1 MELNIKQGE
10 LNAGILANY
19 PDQSGN
25 KIRLREISFN
35 NFLRHVQNVPF
46 RATFSVLENYDV
58 VLGAGQKKPINVK
71 ENMFNNIIKH
81 NGFSKQS
88 DVGSLSSEVNA
99 EGRSFDVS
107 QQVNSVSDDNEN
119 SLNNSDNNAFT
130 EIDGVINRDNVAF
143 DDISN
148 ARELIINAK
157 AEAEKANADALKSE
171 QELSKLSV
179 EETEVQKKLQ
189 DAMSRQREIKKQISL
204 ALENQQTIL
213 LEAREK
219 YNSVI
224 SEANRKKEENQN
236 KIIQFQTR
244 IDNTKKQISEIEND
258 ISEQQNVLSALRD
271 FGNYDGYVQSRET
284 ETSDAVEKKI
294 V

>member
-46 RATFSVLENYDV
+46 RATFAVLENYDA

-88 DVGSLSSEVNA
+88 DVSSLSSEVNV
-99 EGRSFDVS
+99 ESRSSDVS
-107 QQVNSVSDDNEN
+107 QQVNFVSDDNKN
-119 SLNNSDNNAFT
+119 SLNNSDNDAST
-130 EIDGVINRDNVAF
+130 EVDRVVNRDNVAF
-143 DDISN
+143 DDLSN
-148 ARELIINAK
+148 ARELIFNAK
-157 AEAEKANADALKSE
+157 AEADKANADALKSE

-213 LEAREK
+213 LEARKK

-258 ISEQQNVLSALRD
+258 ISEQQNVLNALRD
-271 FGNYDGYVQSRET
+271 FGNYDDYMQSMGT
-284 ETSDAVEKKI
+284 ETSDVAEKKI
-294 V
+294 A

>member
-46 RATFSVLENYDV
+46 RATFAVLENYDA

-88 DVGSLSSEVNA
+88 DVSSLSSEVNV
-99 EGRSFDVS
+99 ESRSSDVS
-107 QQVNSVSDDNEN
+107 QQVNFVSDDNKN
-119 SLNNSDNNAFT
+119 SLNNSDNDAST
-130 EIDGVINRDNVAF
+130 EVDRVVNRDNVAF

-148 ARELIINAK
+148 ARELIFNAK
-157 AEAEKANADALKSE
+157 AEADKANADALKSE

-213 LEAREK
+213 LEARKK

-258 ISEQQNVLSALRD
+258 ISEQQNVLNALRD
-271 FGNYDGYVQSRET
+271 FGNYDDYMQSMGT
-284 ETSDAVEKKI
+284 ETSDVAEKKI
-294 V
+294 A

>member
-46 RATFSVLENYDV
+46 RATFAVLENYDA

-88 DVGSLSSEVNA
+88 NVSSLSSEVNV
-99 EGRSFDVS
+99 ESRSSDVS
-107 QQVNSVSDDNEN
+107 QQVNSVSDDNKN
-119 SLNNSDNNAFT
+119 SLNNSDNDAST
-130 EIDGVINRDNVAF
+130 EIDRVVNRDNVAF

-148 ARELIINAK
+148 ARELIFNAK
-157 AEAEKANADALKSE
+157 AEADKANADALKSE

-213 LEAREK
+213 LEARKK

-244 IDNTKKQISEIEND
+244 IDNTKKQISEIEDD
-258 ISEQQNVLSALRD
+258 ISEQQNVLNALRD
-271 FGNYDGYVQSRET
+271 FGNYDDYMQSMGT
-284 ETSDAVEKKI
+284 ETSAVAEKKI
-294 V
+294 A

>member
-10 LNAGILANY
+10 LNDGILANY

-46 RATFSVLENYDV
+46 RATFAVLENYDA
-58 VLGAGQKKPINVK
+58 VLGTGQKKPINVK

-88 DVGSLSSEVNA
+88 DVSSLSSEVNV
-99 EGRSFDVS
+99 ESRSSDVS
-107 QQVNSVSDDNEN
+107 QQVNSVSDDNKN
-119 SLNNSDNNAFT
+119 SLNNSDNNAST
-130 EIDGVINRDNVAF
+130 EIDRVVNRDNVAF

-148 ARELIINAK
+148 ARELIFNAK
-157 AEAEKANADALKSE
+157 AEADKANADALKSE

-213 LEAREK
+213 LEARKK

-258 ISEQQNVLSALRD
+258 ISEQQNVLNALRD
-271 FGNYDGYVQSRET
+271 FGNYDDYMQSMGT
-284 ETSDAVEKKI
+284 ETFDVAEKKI
-294 V
+294 A

>member
-19 PDQSGN
+19 PNQSGN

-46 RATFSVLENYDV
+46 HATFAVLENYDA

-88 DVGSLSSEVNA
+88 DVSSLSSEVNV
-99 EGRSFDVS
+99 ESRSSDVS
-107 QQVNSVSDDNEN
+107 QQVNFVSDDNKN
-119 SLNNSDNNAFT
+119 SLNNSDNDAST
-130 EIDGVINRDNVAF
+130 EVDRVVNRDNVAF
-143 DDISN
+143 DDLSN
-148 ARELIINAK
+148 ARELIFNAK
-157 AEAEKANADALKSE
+157 AEADKANADALKSE

-213 LEAREK
+213 LEARKK

-258 ISEQQNVLSALRD
+258 ISEQQNVLNALRD
-271 FGNYDGYVQSRET
+271 FGNYDDYMQSMGT
-284 ETSDAVEKKI
+284 ETSDVAEKKI
-294 V
+294 A

>member
-46 RATFSVLENYDV
+46 RATFAVLENYDA

-88 DVGSLSSEVNA
+88 DVSSLSSEVNV
-99 EGRSFDVS
+99 ESRSSDVS
-107 QQVNSVSDDNEN
+107 QQVNFVSDDNKN
-119 SLNNSDNNAFT
+119 SLNNSDNDAST
-130 EIDGVINRDNVAF
+130 EVDRVVNRDNVAF
-143 DDISN
+143 DDLSN
-148 ARELIINAK
+148 ARELIFNAK
-157 AEAEKANADALKSE
+157 AEADKANADALKSE

-189 DAMSRQREIKKQISL
+189 DAMSRQREIKRQISL

-213 LEAREK
+213 LEARKK

-258 ISEQQNVLSALRD
+258 ISEQQNVLNALRD
-271 FGNYDGYVQSRET
+271 FGNYDDYMQSMGT
-284 ETSDAVEKKI
+284 ETSDVAEKKI
-294 V
+294 A

>member
-46 RATFSVLENYDV
+46 RATFAVLENYDA
-58 VLGAGQKKPINVK
+58 VLGTGQKKPINVK

-88 DVGSLSSEVNA
+88 DVGPLSSEVNV
-99 EGRSFDVS
+99 ESRSSDVS
-107 QQVNSVSDDNEN
+107 QQVDSVSDDNKN
-119 SLNNSDNNAFT
+119 SLNNSDNNAST
-130 EIDGVINRDNVAF
+130 EIDRVVNRDNVAF

-148 ARELIINAK
+148 ARELIFNAK
-157 AEAEKANADALKSE
+157 AEADKANADALKSE

-189 DAMSRQREIKKQISL
+189 DAMSRQREIKRQISL

-258 ISEQQNVLSALRD
+258 ISEQQNVLNALRD
-271 FGNYDGYVQSRET
+271 FGNYDDYMRSMGT
-284 ETSDAVEKKI
+284 ETSDVAEKKI
-294 V
+294 A

>member
-10 LNAGILANY
+10 LNDGILANY

-46 RATFSVLENYDV
+46 RATFAVLENYDA

-88 DVGSLSSEVNA
+88 DVSSLSGEINVES
-99 EGRSFDVS
+99 RSSDVS
-107 QQVNSVSDDNEN
+107 QQVNFVSDDNKN
-119 SLNNSDNNAFT
+119 SLNNSDNDAST
-130 EIDGVINRDNVAF
+130 EVDRVVNRDNVAF
-143 DDISN
+143 DDLSN
-148 ARELIINAK
+148 ARELIFNAK
-157 AEAEKANADALKSE
+157 AEADKANADALKSE

-213 LEAREK
+213 LEARKK

-258 ISEQQNVLSALRD
+258 ISEQQNVLNALRD
-271 FGNYDGYVQSRET
+271 FGNYDDYMQSMGT
-284 ETSDAVEKKI
+284 ETSSVAEKKI
-294 V
+294 A

>member
-46 RATFSVLENYDV
+46 RATFAVLENYDA

-88 DVGSLSSEVNA
+88 DVSSLSSEVNV
-99 EGRSFDVS
+99 ESRSSDVS
-107 QQVNSVSDDNEN
+107 QQVNSVSDDNKN
-119 SLNNSDNNAFT
+119 SLNNSDNDAST
-130 EIDGVINRDNVAF
+130 EVDRVVNRDNVAF

-148 ARELIINAK
+148 ARELIFNAK
-157 AEAEKANADALKSE
+157 AEADKANADALKSE

-213 LEAREK
+213 LEARKK

-224 SEANRKKEENQN
+224 SEANKKKEENQN

-258 ISEQQNVLSALRD
+258 ISEQQNVLNALRD
-271 FGNYDGYVQSRET
+271 FGNYDDYMQSMGT
-284 ETSDAVEKKI
+284 ETSDVAEKKI
-294 V
+294 A

>member
-46 RATFSVLENYDV
+46 RATFAVLENYDA

-88 DVGSLSSEVNA
+88 DVSSLSSEVNV
-99 EGRSFDVS
+99 ESRSSDVS
-107 QQVNSVSDDNEN
+107 QQVNFVSDDNKN
-119 SLNNSDNNAFT
+119 SLNNSDNDAST
-130 EIDGVINRDNVAF
+130 EVDRVVNRDNVAF
-143 DDISN
+143 DDLSN
-148 ARELIINAK
+148 ARELIFNAK
-157 AEAEKANADALKSE
+157 AEADKANADALKSE

-189 DAMSRQREIKKQISL
+189 DAMSRQREIKRQISL

-258 ISEQQNVLSALRD
+258 ISEQQNVLNALRD
-271 FGNYDGYVQSRET
+271 FGNYDDYMQSMGT
-284 ETSDAVEKKI
+284 ETSDVAEKKI
-294 V
+294 A

>member
-46 RATFSVLENYDV
+46 RATFAVLENYDA
-58 VLGAGQKKPINVK
+58 VLGTGQKKPINVK

-88 DVGSLSSEVNA
+88 DVSSLSSEVNV
-99 EGRSFDVS
+99 ESRSSDVS
-107 QQVNSVSDDNEN
+107 QQVNSVSDDNKN
-119 SLNNSDNNAFT
+119 SLNNSDNDAST
-130 EIDGVINRDNVAF
+130 EIDRVVNRDNVAF

-148 ARELIINAK
+148 ARELIFNAK
-157 AEAEKANADALKSE
+157 AEADKANADALKSE

-213 LEAREK
+213 LEARKK

-258 ISEQQNVLSALRD
+258 ISEQQNVLNALRD
-271 FGNYDGYVQSRET
+271 FGNYDDYMQSMGT
-284 ETSDAVEKKI
+284 ETSDVTEKKI
-294 V
+294 A

>member
-46 RATFSVLENYDV
+46 RATFAVLENYDA

-88 DVGSLSSEVNA
+88 DVSSLSSEVNV
-99 EGRSFDVS
+99 ESRSSDVS
-107 QQVNSVSDDNEN
+107 QQVNFVSDDNKN
-119 SLNNSDNNAFT
+119 SLNNLDNDAST
-130 EIDGVINRDNVAF
+130 EVDRVVNRDNVAF
-143 DDISN
+143 DDLSN
-148 ARELIINAK
+148 ARELIFNAK
-157 AEAEKANADALKSE
+157 AEADKANADALKSE

-213 LEAREK
+213 LEARKK

-258 ISEQQNVLSALRD
+258 ISEQQNVLNALRD
-271 FGNYDGYVQSRET
+271 FGNYDDYMQSMGT
-284 ETSDAVEKKI
+284 ETSDVAEKKI
-294 V
+294 A

>member
-10 LNAGILANY
+10 LNDGILANY

-46 RATFSVLENYDV
+46 RATFAVLENYDA
-58 VLGAGQKKPINVK
+58 VLGTGQKKPINVK

-88 DVGSLSSEVNA
+88 DVSSLSSEVNV
-99 EGRSFDVS
+99 ESRSSDVS
-107 QQVNSVSDDNEN
+107 QQVNSVSDDNKN
-119 SLNNSDNNAFT
+119 SLNNSDNNAST
-130 EIDGVINRDNVAF
+130 EIDRVVNRDNVAF

-148 ARELIINAK
+148 TRELIFNAK
-157 AEAEKANADALKSE
+157 AEADKANADALKSE

-213 LEAREK
+213 LEARKK

-258 ISEQQNVLSALRD
+258 ISEQQNVLNALRD
-271 FGNYDGYVQSRET
+271 FGNYDDYMQSMGT
-284 ETSDAVEKKI
+284 ETSDVAEKKI
-294 V
+294 A

>member
-46 RATFSVLENYDV
+46 RATFAVLENYDA

-88 DVGSLSSEVNA
+88 DVGSLSGEINVES
-99 EGRSFDVS
+99 RSSDVS
-107 QQVNSVSDDNEN
+107 QQVNSVSDDNKN
-119 SLNNSDNNAFT
+119 SLNNSDNDAST
-130 EIDGVINRDNVAF
+130 EVDRVVNRDNVAF

-148 ARELIINAK
+148 ARELIFNAK
-157 AEAEKANADALKSE
+157 AEADKANADALKSE

-189 DAMSRQREIKKQISL
+189 DAMSRQREIKRQISL

-258 ISEQQNVLSALRD
+258 ISEQQNVLNALRD
-271 FGNYDGYVQSRET
+271 FGNYDDYMQSMRT
-284 ETSDAVEKKI
+284 ETSDVAEKKI
-294 V
+294 A

>member
-10 LNAGILANY
+10 LNDGILANY

-46 RATFSVLENYDV
+46 RATFAVLENYDA

-88 DVGSLSSEVNA
+88 DVSSLSSEVNV
-99 EGRSFDVS
+99 ESRSSDVS
-107 QQVNSVSDDNEN
+107 QQVNFVSDDNKN
-119 SLNNSDNNAFT
+119 SLNNSDNDAST
-130 EIDGVINRDNVAF
+130 EVDRVVNRDNVAF
-143 DDISN
+143 DDLSN
-148 ARELIINAK
+148 ARELIFNAK
-157 AEAEKANADALKSE
+157 AEADKANADALKSE

-213 LEAREK
+213 LEARKK

-258 ISEQQNVLSALRD
+258 ISEQQNVLNALRD
-271 FGNYDGYVQSRET
+271 FGNYDDYMQSMGT
-284 ETSDAVEKKI
+284 ETSSVAEKKI
-294 V
+294 A

>member
-10 LNAGILANY
+10 LNDGILANY

-46 RATFSVLENYDV
+46 RATFAVLENYDA

-88 DVGSLSSEVNA
+88 DVSSLSSEVNV
-99 EGRSFDVS
+99 ESRSSDVS
-107 QQVNSVSDDNEN
+107 QQVNFVSDDNKN
-119 SLNNSDNNAFT
+119 SLNNSDNDAST
-130 EIDGVINRDNVAF
+130 EVDRVVNRDNVAF
-143 DDISN
+143 DDLSN
-148 ARELIINAK
+148 ARELIFNAK
-157 AEAEKANADALKSE
+157 AEADKANADALKSE

-213 LEAREK
+213 LEARKK

-258 ISEQQNVLSALRD
+258 ISEQQNVLNALRD
-271 FGNYDGYVQSRET
+271 FGNYDDYMQSMGT
-284 ETSDAVEKKI
+284 ETSDVAEKKI
-294 V
+294 A

>member
-10 LNAGILANY
+10 LNDGILANY

-46 RATFSVLENYDV
+46 RATFAVLENYDA
-58 VLGAGQKKPINVK
+58 VLGTGQKKPINVK

-88 DVGSLSSEVNA
+88 DVSSLSSEVNV
-99 EGRSFDVS
+99 ESRSSDVS
-107 QQVNSVSDDNEN
+107 QQVNSVSDDNKN
-119 SLNNSDNNAFT
+119 SLNNSDNNAST
-130 EIDGVINRDNVAF
+130 EIDRVVNRDNVAF

-148 ARELIINAK
+148 ARELIFNAK
-157 AEAEKANADALKSE
+157 AEADKANADALKSE

-213 LEAREK
+213 LEARKK

-258 ISEQQNVLSALRD
+258 ISEQQNVLNALRD
-271 FGNYDGYVQSRET
+271 FGNYDDYMQSMGT
-284 ETSDAVEKKI
+284 ETSDVAEKKI
-294 V
+294 A

>member
-46 RATFSVLENYDV
+46 RATFAVLENYDA
-58 VLGAGQKKPINVK
+58 VLGTGQKKPINVK

-88 DVGSLSSEVNA
+88 DVSSLSSEVNV
-99 EGRSFDVS
+99 ESRSSDVS
-107 QQVNSVSDDNEN
+107 QQVNSVSDDNKN
-119 SLNNSDNNAFT
+119 SLNNSDNNAPT
-130 EIDGVINRDNVAF
+130 EIDRVVNRDNVAF

-148 ARELIINAK
+148 ARELIFNAK
-157 AEAEKANADALKSE
+157 AEADKANADALKSE

-213 LEAREK
+213 LEARKK

-258 ISEQQNVLSALRD
+258 ISEQQNVLNALRD
-271 FGNYDGYVQSRET
+271 FGNYDDYMQSMGT
-284 ETSDAVEKKI
+284 ETSDVAEKKI
-294 V
+294 A

>member
-46 RATFSVLENYDV
+46 RATFAVLENYDA

-88 DVGSLSSEVNA
+88 DVSSLSSEVNV
-99 EGRSFDVS
+99 ESRSSDVS
-107 QQVNSVSDDNEN
+107 QQVNSVSDGNKN
-119 SLNNSDNNAFT
+119 SLNNSDNDAST
-130 EIDGVINRDNVAF
+130 EVDRVVNRDNVAF

-148 ARELIINAK
+148 ARELIFNAK
-157 AEAEKANADALKSE
+157 AEADKANADALKSE

-213 LEAREK
+213 LEARKK

-258 ISEQQNVLSALRD
+258 ISEQQNVLNALRD
-271 FGNYDGYVQSRET
+271 FGNYDDYMQSIGT
-284 ETSDAVEKKI
+284 ETSDVAEKKI
-294 V
+294 A

>member
-46 RATFSVLENYDV
+46 RATFAVLENYDA

-88 DVGSLSSEVNA
+88 DVGSLSSEVNV
-99 EGRSFDVS
+99 ESRSSDVS
-107 QQVNSVSDDNEN
+107 QQINSVSDDNKN
-119 SLNNSDNNAFT
+119 SLNNSDNNAST
-130 EIDGVINRDNVAF
+130 EIDRVVNRDNVAF

-148 ARELIINAK
+148 ARELIFNAK

-213 LEAREK
+213 LEARKK

-258 ISEQQNVLSALRD
+258 ISEQQNVLNALRD
-271 FGNYDGYVQSRET
+271 FGNYDDYMQSMGT
-284 ETSDAVEKKI
+284 ETSDVAEKKI
-294 V
+294 A